1 MWNDPAPSQA
11 LQAYRMIEEM
21 IVNTTLPPGAKISE
35 KALAERVGL
44 GRTPV
49 REALQRLAAEGA
61 VQILPRAGIIIA
73 QVDFTDQFRLIEV
86 RRELERLLMGR
97 AARQADS
104 ATRAAFADLAKRFR
118 KAARNNDAE
127 LFIDTDREF
136 NDLIEVT
143 ANNKYA
149 QMAMA
154 AIQAQT
160 RRFWYLYFSR
170 FGDLKQVA
178 QRHADIAEAVA
189 AGKEE
194 DARKASD
201 ALIDYVEG
209 YTRKTLDALCAT

>member
-1 MWNDPAPSQA
+1 MWSDPAPSQA

-97 AARQADS
+97 AARQADG